1 MTLFSL
7 GGKFIYTM
15 TTEEVCSF
23 HSFHSSVNCSN
34 SDTFCLIE
42 SIPSTEASVI
52 LTESGL
58 LYTKYTKSLKSSKSL
73 LKLHEKNR
81 MCKKRKSCGIP
92 LHIAAHSS
100 SNQKRK
106 GKLKADRHFS
116 LQQVEDKSR
125 KFVTVLPV
133 STGM

>member
-1 MTLFSL
+1 
-7 GGKFIYTM
+7 M

-23 HSFHSSVNCSN
+23 HSFHSSVNYSN
-34 SDTFCLIE
+34 SDTFRVID
-42 SIPSTEASVI
+42 SFPSTEALVI

-58 LYTKYTKSLKSSKSL
+58 LYTKYTKSLKIFQNHL

-81 MCKKRKSCGIP
+81 LRKKTKSRGIP

-100 SNQKRK
+100 NNQKRK

-116 LQQVEDKSR
+116 LLQVEDISR
-125 KFVTVLPV
+125 TFGTVLPV

>member
-1 MTLFSL
+1 
-7 GGKFIYTM
+7 M

-23 HSFHSSVNCSN
+23 HSFHSSINCSS

-42 SIPSTEASVI
+42 SFPSTEASVV

-58 LYTKYTKSLKSSKSL
+58 LYTKYTKSLKICQNHL

-81 MCKKRKSCGIP
+81 LRKKTKSCGIP

-106 GKLKADRHFS
+106 GKLKADRHLL
-116 LQQVEDKSR
+116 LQQVEDISR
-125 KFVTVLPV
+125 KFGTILPV
-133 STGM
+133 STGICNIIILVK